1 MITARKNGHNQN
13 EELALRI
20 YNPHRFWE
28 NLRSQNEASLL
39 KYLNKSTK
47 IPVPKVLS
55 HSSDRSTSLL
65 GCEYLLMNRI
75 PGVLLDDITKE

>member
-1 MITARKNGHNQN
+1 MITARKKDHDTN
-13 EELALRI
+13 EELVLRI
-20 YNPHRFWE
+20 YNPHRFWG
-28 NLRSQNEASLL
+28 NLRSQNEVSLL

-55 HSSDRSTSLL
+55 HSSNRSTSLL

-75 PGVLLDDITKE
+75 PGVLLDDITDK